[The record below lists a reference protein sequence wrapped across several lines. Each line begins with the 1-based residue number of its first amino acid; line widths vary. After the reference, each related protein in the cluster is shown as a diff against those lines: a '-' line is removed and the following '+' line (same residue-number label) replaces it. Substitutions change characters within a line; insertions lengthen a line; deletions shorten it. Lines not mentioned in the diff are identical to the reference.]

1 MITGVVFNIQ
11 RFALH
16 DGPGIRTT
24 VFLKGCP
31 LTCWCCHNP
40 ESQVAAAEIVFHAGR
55 CLRCGA
61 CVQAC
66 PTGALA
72 AASGAAR
79 AGDVA
84 AGPAGAGGE
93 AAVPPARPAPALC
106 LRCGACAEA
115 CPAAARELV
124 GREMRAGEVLAEVW
138 RDEPFYRESGGG
150 ATFSGGEPLLQ
161 LDFLEALLRGC
172 RERGVHAALDTC
184 GYAPWEAFERVRGLV
199 DLFLYDL
206 KSLDGDRHREFT
218 GVGNEPILANLR
230 ELVRR
235 GHAVVLRVP
244 VVPGLNDDDG
254 SLEAL
259 VALAAGLP
267 GLRGVDLLPYHRLG
281 AEKYARLG
289 RHDRLADVA
298 PPAPARL
305 MAMAAVLRG
314 RGLTVTTGG

>member
-40 ESQVAAAEIVFHAGR
+40 ESQMAATEIVFHAGR
-55 CLRCGA
+55 CLHCGA
-61 CVQAC
+61 CVEAC

-72 AASGAAR
+72 AAGGAAG
-79 AGDVA
+79 ADDA
-84 AGPAGAGGE
+84 APAGGPPGDT
-93 AAVPPARPAPALC
+93 AAPAAHPTPALC
-106 LRCGACAEA
+106 VRCGACAEA

-124 GREMRAGEVLAEVW
+124 GREMRADEVLTEVW

-206 KSLDGDRHREFT
+206 KSLDGDRHRAFT

-259 VALAAGLP
+259 AALAAGLP

-289 RHDRLADVA
+289 RDYRLADVA
-298 PPAPARL
+298 PPAPARV